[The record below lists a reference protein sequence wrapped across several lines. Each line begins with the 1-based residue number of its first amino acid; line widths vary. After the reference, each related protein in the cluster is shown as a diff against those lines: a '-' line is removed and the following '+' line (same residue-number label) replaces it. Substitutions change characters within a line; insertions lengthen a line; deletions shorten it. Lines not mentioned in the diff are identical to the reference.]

1 MLRSF
6 LLLLLLSTSALAM
19 TDFKVRVVT
28 RIQYGGKSSPDFDD
42 ERTEYVQGANRRAD
56 VQGFVGI
63 TPADLSLPKPHMALI
78 SHCETGKGYEVDL
91 DSREYVESKLP
102 QYPSEEEYR
111 KNAEEAKKK
120 AAEKPALPPNLH
132 IEGNTVDTG
141 ETRTIFGHTARRF
154 ITTYKEI
161 PLEEGVEKE
170 PSERVEDGWYLD
182 VPEPATSCVPDYM
195 LRGHRMV
202 FNTVRSGGAKNNDI
216 RIEAHHTGP
225 DVEGMAVKLTI
236 TTKRK
241 IDGKETTGFY
251 EREVVELS
259 EEKLAPALFE
269 VPPGFKK
276 VSRLY
281 QHPAEHAR
289 K

>member
-42 ERTEYVQGANRRAD
+42 ERTEYVQGANRRSD

-63 TPADLSLPKPHMALI
+63 APADPSMRKPHMALI
-78 SHCETGKGYEVDL
+78 SRCDTSKGYEVDL

-102 QYPSEEEYR
+102 QYPSEKEYR
-111 KNAEEAKKK
+111 KRVAEAKRK
-120 AAEKPALPPNLH
+120 AAEEPQQPPNLR
-132 IEGNTVDTG
+132 IESDTVDTG
-141 ETRTIFGHTARRF
+141 ETRTIFGHTARHF
-154 ITTYKEI
+154 ITTVREI
-161 PLEEGVEKE
+161 PLAGSQREEQ
-170 PSERVEDGWYLD
+170 ERVEDSWYLD
-182 VPEPATSCVPDYM
+182 VPVVQNSCMPEYM
-195 LRGHRMV
+195 SGRGKGSAV
-202 FNTVRSGGAKNNDI
+202 DFVAAGTDI
-216 RIEAHHTGP
+216 NKIRVEAHHTGP
-225 DVEGMAVKLTI
+225 TIQGMPVKLTI
-236 TTKRK
+236 TTKSK
-241 IDGKETTGFY
+241 ISGKQTTSFY
-251 EREVVELS
+251 ENEVVELS
-259 EEKLAPALFE
+259 EEKLDPALFE